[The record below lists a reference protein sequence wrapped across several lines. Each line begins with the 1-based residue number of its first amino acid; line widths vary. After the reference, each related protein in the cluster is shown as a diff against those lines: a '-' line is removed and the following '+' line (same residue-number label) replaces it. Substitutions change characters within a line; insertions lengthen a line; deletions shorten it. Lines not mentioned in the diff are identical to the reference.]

1 MFEEN
6 GTGPG
11 PAQMTS
17 VDPGTAALILREKQP
32 KSGRKPRIAG
42 DAGTIMGTR
51 PVRIGRVPDAATLA
65 QQSLTLVQ
73 SSRSGAAVAD
83 RIETASPIVP
93 VAESDAIAEAPVGI
107 EIRRLTEL
115 DIVKSFADLNAKFDS
130 MKESFDILEAHV
142 SVGLAKS
149 IAGMMKSEVAV
160 LEQQI
165 VARYRYRTRYRLA
178 LTAAFVLIGTLT
190 ADHFYPFF
198 DRLAGMLGY

>member
-6 GTGPG
+6 STGAG
-11 PAQMTS
+11 PAQMVS
-17 VDPGTAALILREKQP
+17 VEPGAAELILREKQP

-42 DAGTIMGTR
+42 DAGNIMGPP
-51 PVRIGRVPDAATLA
+51 PVRIGRVPVAATLA
-65 QQSLTLVQ
+65 QQSLALVQ

-83 RIETASPIVP
+83 RVETTSPIVS
-93 VAESDAIAEAPVGI
+93 VAESDAITEAPVGM
-107 EIRRLTEL
+107 EIRRLTEV
-115 DIVKSFADLNAKFDS
+115 DIAKSLADLNAKFDS

-142 SVGLAKS
+142 SVGLATS
-149 IAGMMKSEVAV
+149 IAGMMKSEVAA

-178 LTAAFVLIGTLT
+178 LTAAFVLIGTIT

-198 DRLAGMLGY
+198 DRVAGMLGY